1 MDHLLSS
8 LFGKKEVD
16 SHLPQREGMK
26 RVYLWQGM
34 LGLSLSGVGP
44 STDFFFQSTEREHFR
59 RAPRNMTKYT
69 TSRSHWR
76 EHLSKSYL
84 MGAMHDGTIRRRTLR
99 ICQREESYVLFLRDM
114 IRRLGFGAWCYREG
128 KTRELYV
135 VEFSRAVLESHM
147 VRTRR
152 DKIDYVRGYF
162 DAEGGLPS
170 KRNSEPYIYFAQK
183 NKKDLVDVPE
193 AGEELRF
200 LSDPEVGGSVVVGPP
215 GHCLGRIAE
224 VWREL
229 RIARPVI
236 DLSGLP
242 AGEAAGSIA
251 ALSPKNNRVDTPT

>member
-34 LGLSLSGVGP
+34 LGLSLSSVGP
-44 STDFFFQSTEREHFR
+44 STDFFFQSIEREHFR

-183 NKKDLVDVPE
+183 NKKDLGCLRGILLELGIECGCIHNPSAAVDP
-193 AGEELRF
+193 GYWRFYLRRRSLLRF
-200 LSDPEVGGSVVVGPP
+200 VLMIGSWHP
-215 GHCLGRIAE
+215 RK
-224 VWREL
+224 
-229 RIARPVI
+229 
-236 DLSGLP
+236 
-242 AGEAAGSIA
+242 
-251 ALSPKNNRVDTPT
+251 SPLLTGMLKSTG